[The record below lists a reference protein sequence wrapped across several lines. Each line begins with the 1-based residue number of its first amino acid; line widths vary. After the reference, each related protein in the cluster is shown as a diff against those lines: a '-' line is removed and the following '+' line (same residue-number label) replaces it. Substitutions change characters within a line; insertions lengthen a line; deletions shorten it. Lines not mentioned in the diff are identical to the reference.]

1 MKYSLDLLQ
10 DAVARVKDK
19 QDRFLIKP
27 NDIFWGNDT
36 MMVVEGKD
44 WIWDL
49 VMDEIDLIIK
59 EERNKKL
66 SVILD
71 NSNKEI

>member
-1 MKYSLDLLQ
+1 MKYSLDLLEE
-10 DAVARVKDK
+10 AVARVKEK
-19 QDRFLIKP
+19 QERFMIKP
-27 NDIFWGNDT
+27 NDIFWQKDT
-36 MMVVEGKD
+36 MMVMEGKEF
-44 WIWDL
+44 IWDL
-49 VMDEIDLIIK
+49 VNEEIDLIIK

>member
-1 MKYSLDLLQ
+1 MKYSLDLLEE
-10 DAVARVKDK
+10 AVARVKQK
-19 QDRFLIKP
+19 QERFLIKP
-27 NDIFWGNDT
+27 NDIFWQQDT
-36 MMVVEGKD
+36 MLVIEGKD